1 MIIHEDNDLIYTNLR
16 SQIVVEILLVINTT
30 METHLVKID
39 IAIHGVL
46 FGLKSIVGWW
56 NGKTSMVG
64 CWPCK
69 VYVFKM
75 S

>member
-1 MIIHEDNDLIYTNLR
+1 MMVHEDNDLIYTNLIG
-16 SQIVVEILLVINTT
+16 QIEVEIIIVINTT

-39 IAIHGVL
+39 IAKHGVL

-64 CWPCK
+64 WWSCK
-69 VYVFKM
+69 VYVF
-75 S
+75 